1 MNVVL
6 GLSVVIV
13 LAMANAE
20 AKEIKAKAERFGRLS
35 IFFSSIEF
43 MPPKAFDIQTR
54 RDQISPRA
62 CGGIRLSCRVRISLS
77 IIAIY
82 TFTAAAMTNTSKV
95 FRLDDE
101 ISDYPL
107 QRQMCQIYDILLKVT
122 SKNCS
127 KPLRKTVILTF
138 SPTFLL

>member
-1 MNVVL
+1 MKVAL

-20 AKEIKAKAERFGRLS
+20 AKEIKAKTERLGRLS
-35 IFFSSIEF
+35 IFSSIEF
-43 MPPKAFDIQTR
+43 MLPKPLIFRLDETK
-54 RDQISPRA
+54 ISPCA
-62 CGGIRLSCRVRISLS
+62 CGVCRLSCRVRISLS

-82 TFTAAAMTNTSKV
+82 TFTATAMTNTSKV

-107 QRQMCQIYDILLKVT
+107 QKQMCHVYDILLRVT

-127 KPLRKTVILTF
+127 KPLRKTVILIF